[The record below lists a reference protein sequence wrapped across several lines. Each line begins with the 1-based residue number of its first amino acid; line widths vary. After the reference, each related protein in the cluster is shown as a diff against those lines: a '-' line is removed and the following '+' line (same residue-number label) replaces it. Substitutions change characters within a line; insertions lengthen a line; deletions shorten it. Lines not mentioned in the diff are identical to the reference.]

1 MLTVKRL
8 DRMLPGMPPTGTPDP
23 AARTADDIPIPA
35 LLRAARGAYGQA
47 IQRRLAADGFDD
59 LPRNAPFVLGGM
71 VNQGIAASDLLPQL
85 GVTKQAA
92 SQLVDTLVTRGYL
105 ERRVDYDD
113 RRRVILEVTERGRS
127 AAAAVRDGVVWVD
140 DELARRLSPADLKAM
155 RAGLVALIDV
165 REELEESQILGS

>member
-1 MLTVKRL
+1 
-8 DRMLPGMPPTGTPDP
+8 MLPGMPPTRTPDP

-35 LLRAARGAYGQA
+35 LLRAARGAQA
-47 IQRRLAADGFDD
+47 IQRRLVADGFDH

-71 VNQGIAASDLLPQL
+71 VNQGIAAGHLLPQL

-92 SQLVDTLVTRGYL
+92 SQLVDTFV
-105 ERRVDYDD
+105 
-113 RRRVILEVTERGRS
+113 
-127 AAAAVRDGVVWVD
+127 
-140 DELARRLSPADLKAM
+140 M